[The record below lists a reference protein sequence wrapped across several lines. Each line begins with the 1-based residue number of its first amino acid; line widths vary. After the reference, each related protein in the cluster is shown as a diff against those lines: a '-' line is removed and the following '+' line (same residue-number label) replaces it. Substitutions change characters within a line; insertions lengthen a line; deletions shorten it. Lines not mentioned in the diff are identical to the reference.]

1 VSHLKSFES
10 TISKGLVLTYIL
22 FVILKTHTINV
33 TDADRVQTNALM
45 SVAEVAAGTKYST
58 SITTGWRPPAHIRS
72 MTDEQ
77 AAALRKKWYIIAEGQ
92 DIPPP
97 IKTFTVSSVFLD
109 KMSNAAS
116 NQ

>member
-1 VSHLKSFES
+1 
-10 TISKGLVLTYIL
+10 
-22 FVILKTHTINV
+22 
-33 TDADRVQTNALM
+33 M

-72 MTDEQ
+72 MTDDQ

-97 IKTFTVSSVFLD
+97 IKTFTVSSVVLD
-109 KMSNAAS
+109 KDVNHLFKPIILSFPKCADINLNS
-116 NQ
+116 YRT